1 MQYEFLTIRMMMR
14 ILMRMKSIYDETA
27 PKKATNLSI
36 NSDLLRQA
44 RALGIG
50 LSAELETRLIELLVE
65 RRRREWEIEVREQVD
80 AYNASVQQHGAF
92 SDGLRGF

>member
-1 MQYEFLTIRMMMR
+1 MRMMMR
-14 ILMRMKSIYDETA
+14 IFMRMKPIYDEKA

-50 LSAELETRLIELLVE
+50 LSAELEARLIEVLAE
-65 RRRREWEIEVREQVD
+65 RRRREWETEVREQVNI
-80 AYNASVQQHGAF
+80 YNASVEQHGAF

>member
-1 MQYEFLTIRMMMR
+1 MKMR
-14 ILMRMKSIYDETA
+14 ILMRMKTIYDEKA

-44 RALGIG
+44 RTLGIG
-50 LSAELETRLIELLVE
+50 LSAELEARLIELLAE
-65 RRRREWEIEVREQVD
+65 RRRREWETEVREQVD
-80 AYNASVQQHGAF
+80 TYNASVQQHGAF

>member
-1 MQYEFLTIRMMMR
+1 MRMIMR
-14 ILMRMKSIYDETA
+14 IFMRMNPVYDSNA
-27 PKKATNLSI
+27 PKKPANLSI

-50 LSAELETRLIELLVE
+50 LSAELEARLIEVLAE
-65 RRRREWEIEVREQVD
+65 RRRREWETEVREQVNI
-80 AYNASVQQHGAF
+80 YNASVEQHGAF